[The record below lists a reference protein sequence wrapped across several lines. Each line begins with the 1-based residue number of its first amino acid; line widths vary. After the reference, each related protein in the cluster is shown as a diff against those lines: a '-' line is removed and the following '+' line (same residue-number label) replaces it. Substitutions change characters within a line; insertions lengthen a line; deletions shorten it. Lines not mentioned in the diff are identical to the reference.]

1 MTTSPIPLPDRGSD
15 TPTGS
20 LPIVTGPVTSSPP
33 AGARFPWVGL
43 IALSAAVF
51 LSVTSEMIPTGL
63 LPDMSASLGVT
74 ESQVGFLVS
83 AFAFTVVL
91 TSAPLTALTVR
102 IPRKTLIMSV
112 LVLLAVAN
120 VLTALAPTYP
130 LVLLTRVLGG
140 IGHGLFWS
148 MVGAYAAHLVPKELI
163 GRAVSITLA
172 GGTLAFVLG
181 VPLGTAAGHAV
192 GWRLS
197 FVGIAVLLLVGAVV
211 VFKFLPPVERELD
224 AHATDTADDSRGA
237 DADTDARASGTA
249 TAAGRGG
256 TRRPVDPTVFSVA
269 LVCVTVAIVMIGHYS
284 FYTYIAPYLTDVI
297 GVPEAQISLALF
309 GFGITGALGLVLA
322 GTVFAKRTTRG
333 LLICIGLSIVFV
345 TALALVTGW
354 FWAALVIFLVW
365 GIAYGAIAP
374 LMQTRMLH
382 SASARIRDTASAFYT
397 TAFNVGIGGG
407 AFVGGLLLDGIGI
420 ESLPYFYVV
429 LLVIGGVL
437 VVVARRYEL
446 AARRRSGVAP
456 TR

>member
-33 AGARFPWVGL
+33 TGARFPWVGL

-211 VFKFLPPVERELD
+211 VYKFLPPVERELD
-224 AHATDTADDSRGA
+224 AHADDSA
-237 DADTDARASGTA
+237 ADARASGTS
-249 TAAGRGG
+249 AAGGRSGA
-256 TRRPVDPTVFSVA
+256 RRPVDPTVFSVA
-269 LVCVTVAIVMIGHYS
+269 LVCITVAIVMIGHYS

-345 TALALVTGW
+345 TALALVAGW
-354 FWAALVIFLVW
+354 FWAALIIFLVW

-446 AARRRSGVAP
+446 AVRRRSGVTP